1 MQKAAVSV
9 LGWDRPGIVCQVASL
24 LAEVNC
30 NIIDVSQT
38 VLQEEF
44 AGIFLVALP
53 GDLDISELDSFLQ
66 QRLQDTGLRPFI
78 SQVHPK
84 QRHEEQQPSEPFV
97 VISMGQ
103 DRVGLIATITCVMQE
118 YGVNIVNLQF
128 ARGSTAFPQKSV
140 TIYEVDI
147 PVSVR
152 LADFVSSLSQRA
164 NEVGLEVSVQHKR
177 IFEDICRL

>member
-53 GDLDISELDSFLQ
+53 QELEISDLDLFLQ
-66 QRLQDTGLRPFI
+66 NRLQNSGLRPFI

-84 QRHEEQQPSEPFV
+84 QMQGEKEQSEPFV

-103 DRVGLIATITCVMQE
+103 DRVGLIAAITCVMQE